1 MRGLRPARDAHARNR
16 RVCLLFACALVAAG
30 SVSCASD
37 APGPTEPLLAG
48 RSTAA
53 NPSVHD
59 ENPIIVSSSAE
70 LVAALVPANAGHRV
84 RVRFGTYNVS
94 QPLFVP
100 DGATLEGEGVMLLDG
115 SGLPTGFA
123 AGTRTTLTMTAN
135 TAGDVLTVGDG
146 ATVRRIAIEDLAG
159 RVGNAIAV
167 VSRDAGDRVSATIA
181 EVEIGNPNAH
191 GVAPSGPTGC
201 GVTALSRN
209 PNLGSDPPAHSGA
222 VVTAT
227 ITRSLIRSPATGTGC
242 GLFAF
247 NFAPFASVSVT
258 LASNVVGGGII
269 ANGGVSRP
277 DAVHDSRTTIDSR
290 HNLYRDDSPDRC
302 VSRHLGWNV
311 AGGSGTP
318 APLPIPETA
327 RNAVRLRSLH
337 DRIEGFTT
345 AILAV
350 GGRRFFASPIAG
362 PTTDNSVD
370 LTLIGTTI
378 STPACEGALPV
389 ADFRLAS
396 ALVSNASLV
405 PGDGN
410 TIRAV
415 IRGVTASGPRSNVYA
430 NVLGPTG
437 PLSPELQ
444 GAGNRLE
451 IVGSPRAFA
460 RTNRAIDPAPGA
472 EFFTRHR

>member
-1 MRGLRPARDAHARNR
+1 MAERG
-16 RVCLLFACALVAAG
+16 
-30 SVSCASD
+30 
-37 APGPTEPLLAG
+37 
-48 RSTAA
+48 TAA
-53 NPSVHD
+53 NPSVQD
-59 ENPIIVSSSAE
+59 EDAIIVSSSAE
-70 LVAALVPANAGHRV
+70 LVAALVPENAGRRIRV
-84 RVRFGTYNVS
+84 RLGNYDVS

-100 DGATLEGEGVMLLDG
+100 DGATLEGEGEMLVDD

-135 TAGDVLTVGDG
+135 TAGDVLTLGDG

-167 VSRDAGDRVSATIA
+167 VSRDAGDQVSATIA

-191 GVAPSGPTGC
+191 SVAPSGPTGC
-201 GVTALSRN
+201 GVTVLSRN

-222 VVTAT
+222 VITAT
-227 ITRSLIRSPATGTGC
+227 ITRSLIRSSATGVGC

-247 NFAPFASVSVT
+247 NFAPLASVSVT
-258 LASNVVGGGII
+258 LAGNVVGGGVI

-277 DAVHDSRTTIDSR
+277 DAVHDSKTTIHSR
-290 HNLYRDDSPDRC
+290 RNLYRDDSSNPC

-318 APLPIPETA
+318 APLPLPETA

-350 GGRRFFASPIAG
+350 GGRRFFASPVAG

-378 STPACEGALPV
+378 STPACGGPLPV
-389 ADFRLAS
+389 ADFRLAG
-396 ALVSNASLV
+396 ALVSNAALV
-405 PGDGN
+405 PGNGN

-415 IRGVTASGPRSNVYA
+415 IRDVTASGPRANVYA
-430 NVLGPTG
+430 KVLGPTG
-437 PLSPELQ
+437 PLSPELE
-444 GAGNRLE
+444 GTGNRLE
-451 IVGSPRAFA
+451 IVGSLRAFT
-460 RTNRAIDPAPGA
+460 RTNRAIDPAPSA
-472 EFFTRHR
+472 EFFTGHR

>member
-1 MRGLRPARDAHARNR
+1 MAERGA
-16 RVCLLFACALVAAG
+16 
-30 SVSCASD
+30 
-37 APGPTEPLLAG
+37 
-48 RSTAA
+48 AA
-53 NPSVHD
+53 NPNVHHG
-59 ENPIIVSSSAE
+59 NSIIVSSSAE
-70 LVAALVPANAGHRV
+70 LLAALVAENAGRRIRV
-84 RVRFGTYNVS
+84 RSGTYNVS

-135 TAGDVLTVGDG
+135 TAGDVLTLGNG

-191 GVAPSGPTGC
+191 GIAPSGPTGC
-201 GVTALSRN
+201 AVTVLSQN
-209 PNLGSDPPAHSGA
+209 PNMGSDPPPHSGA
-222 VVTAT
+222 VITAT
-227 ITRSLIRSPATGTGC
+227 ITRTLIRSPSTGTGC

-277 DAVHDSRTTIDSR
+277 DAVHDSRTTIHTR
-290 HNLYRDDSPDRC
+290 RNLYRDDSPDPC
-302 VSRHLGWNV
+302 VSRHLGWNIL
-311 AGGSGTP
+311 GGSGTP
-318 APLPIPETA
+318 VPLPIPETA
-327 RNAVRLRSLH
+327 RNAVHLRSLH

-350 GGRRFFASPIAG
+350 GGRRFFASPVAG
-362 PTTDNSVD
+362 PSTDNSVD
-370 LTLIGTTI
+370 LALIGTTI
-378 STPACEGALPV
+378 STPACAGTLPV
-389 ADFRLAS
+389 ADFRLAG

-410 TIRAV
+410 TLRAV
-415 IRGVTASGPRSNVYA
+415 IRGVTASGPRTNVYA
-430 NVLGPTG
+430 NILGPTG
-437 PLSPELQ
+437 PLSPEL
-444 GAGNRLE
+444 GTGNRLK
-451 IVGSPRAFA
+451 IVGSLRAFA
-460 RTNRAIDPAPGA
+460 RTNRAIDPAPSA
-472 EFFTRHR
+472 EFFTGHR